1 MVLCPDLKGTKHLNP
16 GRMMKTLKTF
26 ISAILISL
34 LAMSAQADVN
44 RVERFT
50 DAEVKKVLRDEG
62 YGSVRIIEEGE
73 IRFKAA
79 GNIYVLYNHDD
90 GDLHLYFGSTGL
102 KLNYEDM
109 NEWNRTTRLS
119 RAYLDND
126 MDIALETDLLS
137 NAGLTQEMIKAMIQ
151 VFVETSVPRFI
162 TFAQDNDKN

>member
-1 MVLCPDLKGTKHLNP
+1 MKALN
-16 GRMMKTLKTF
+16 T
-26 ISAILISL
+26 LISTIL
-34 LAMSAQADVN
+34 LSFLAISAQADSTI
-44 RVERFT
+44 VERFSDT
-50 DAEVKKVLRDEG
+50 EVKQVLRDEG

-137 NAGLTQEMIKAMIQ
+137 NAGITQDMMKAMIQ
-151 VFVETSVPRFI
+151 VFVETSVPRYI
-162 TFAQDNDKN
+162 SFAQDNDKN